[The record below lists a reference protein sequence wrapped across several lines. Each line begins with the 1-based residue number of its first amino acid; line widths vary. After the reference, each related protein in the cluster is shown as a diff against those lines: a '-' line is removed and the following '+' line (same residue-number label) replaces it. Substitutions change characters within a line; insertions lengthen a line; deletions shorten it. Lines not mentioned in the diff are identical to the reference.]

1 MTTTI
6 AKRQNGNTPA
16 TFGNVVDNIF
26 QNSLHRFFDDN
37 FFNAGRT
44 LQGDVVPVNVR
55 ENNESYDLEV
65 IAPGCRKELF
75 KVNVNGNLLSVSYD
89 HQDEQTEENEKN
101 HWRRT
106 EYQRRTF
113 QRTFTLDNDAVD
125 VNGIQA
131 EYKDG
136 ILYLHVPKQE
146 KAKQVAKTIEIQ

>member
-37 FFNAGRT
+37 FFHAGRT
-44 LQGDVVPVNVR
+44 FQSDVVPVNVR
-55 ENNESYDLEV
+55 ENNESYNLEV
-65 IAPGCRKELF
+65 IAPGCRKESF
-75 KVNVNGNLLSVSYD
+75 KVNVNGNLLTVSYD
-89 HQDEQTEENEKN
+89 HQDEQTEENDKN
-101 HWRRT
+101 QWRRT

-113 QRTFTLDNDAVD
+113 QRTFTLDDSVD

-136 ILYLHVPKQE
+136 ILCLRVPKHE